1 MLLMS
6 AREANITSKE
16 IKVKMNGN
24 EKQFSISAV
33 VGRMLAKQLTQREKQ
48 TMGEK
53 ELKGANSQTSK
64 PRTAAREKYNLKET
78 WLPPPFFFLCL
89 RYAIPFA
96 ESYEY
101 VATSSVLFLL
111 PFIKIFQSFCS
122 ETIICQDCLLM
133 FYLHLDQHHLVFKN
147 WDDLKVITFQKHL
160 FTLVGWNL
168 DK

>member
-1 MLLMS
+1 
-6 AREANITSKE
+6 
-16 IKVKMNGN
+16 
-24 EKQFSISAV
+24 
-33 VGRMLAKQLTQREKQ
+33 
-48 TMGEK
+48 MGEK

-78 WLPPPFFFLCL
+78 WLPPPTLFFLCL
-89 RYAIPFA
+89 RYAIRFA

-147 WDDLKVITFQKHL
+147 WGDLKMITFQKHL
-160 FTLVGWNL
+160 FTLESR
-168 DK
+168 